1 MIRRVP
7 TGRRP
12 DTAKTWWPLGAV
24 LVAVVLGGCR
34 DGAVDPGPDDGW
46 DAPRVTSVVVVEGGG
61 QKGLEGEI
69 LPQPVRVR
77 ALDDAGRGVPG
88 AHIRFDVAGGAG
100 TALAPTG
107 ITDGSGNAAT
117 RWRMGPASASPQR
130 LTVSVEGSAEGP
142 RVVVEATAVPP
153 DQADLVVVHGA
164 LGPVKGFVVIRET
177 AAGVG
182 LVQERLSADTVL
194 VVQPQDVAGV
204 DVVVFAPSNR
214 PLRVAPEWTSGA
226 DTVHVTLQ
234 PPVPVDISFTVRVGV
249 FEEQKRVIEEQ
260 LASMEWLWK
269 SGGMGIRLGEIR
281 YQDATGTGADS
292 LIVSQGLC
300 SGRVP
305 GSAVEVTYV
314 STIDAGRYDGWGCW
328 SGHVFMSLRS
338 RVYPYLLAHELG
350 HTFTL
355 EHTVEGLMYPSSP
368 GSMVRDGETF
378 RAHFH
383 QSSVLN
389 TIFNAQPQSMRRTCT
404 YLQATSPCLRDD
416 YRLGAGP
423 VPLMAARA
431 ALHDGPGRR
440 GRPLDGVEQQFV
452 RSPRLSPEL
461 RPEPE

>member
-1 MIRRVP
+1 MIHGLP
-7 TGRRP
+7 SGGYSNTP
-12 DTAKTWWPLGAV
+12 KPWWRLGAV
-24 LVAVVLGGCR
+24 LLAVVLGGCG
-34 DGAVDPGPDDGW
+34 DGVVDPGPDDGW
-46 DAPRVTSVVVVEGGG
+46 DALRATSVVVVDGGG

-77 ALDDAGRGVPG
+77 ALDEAGRGVPG
-88 AHIRFDVAGGAG
+88 VHIRFDVVGGAG
-100 TALAPTG
+100 TALNLTG
-107 ITDGSGNAAT
+107 ITDGAGNAAT
-117 RWRMGPASASPQR
+117 RWRMGPASSSPQR
-130 LTVSVEGSAEGP
+130 LMASVEGAAEGLG
-142 RVVVEATAVPP
+142 VVVEATSVRP

-164 LGPVKGFVVIRET
+164 SGPLKGFVLIRET

-194 VVQPQDVAGV
+194 VVQPQDFAGV
-204 DVVVFAPSNR
+204 DLVVFAPSNR
-214 PLRVAPEWTSGA
+214 PLRVAPEWTTGA

-249 FEEQKRVIEEQ
+249 FEDQKRAIEEQ
-260 LASMEWLWK
+260 LAATEWVWTT
-269 SGGMGIRLGEIR
+269 GGMGVRLGEIR
-281 YQDATGTGADS
+281 YEDATGTGADS

-305 GSAVEVTYV
+305 GSAIEVTYV

-328 SGHVFMSLRS
+328 SGHVFMSLHS
-338 RVYPYLLAHELG
+338 RAYPYLLAHELG

-355 EHTVEGLMYPSSP
+355 EHTVEGLMYPSLP
-368 GSMVRDGETF
+368 GSVVRDGETF

-389 TIFNAQPQSMRRTCT
+389 SIFDAQPQSMRRACT
-404 YLQATSPCLRDD
+404 YLQPTSPCLRDD

-423 VPLMAARA
+423 IALVAARA
-431 ALHDGPGRR
+431 ALHDGLRR
-440 GRPLDGVEQQFV
+440 GGRPLDGVEEELV
-452 RSPRLSPEL
+452 RPPRLSPEL